1 MTISL
6 DKNDLLPGILRR
18 EGFECKCKVML
29 ASNLTGGKERFAVK
43 TSLRIV
49 SSEQT
54 PPDGIYS
61 LTVYGRV
68 FKVRRVGGQWPSLRL

>member
-1 MTISL
+1 MTTVL
-6 DKNDLLPGILRR
+6 DKQDFLPGILRGK
-18 EGFECKCKVML
+18 EFECNCKVLL
-29 ASNLTGGKERFAVK
+29 ASTLTGGKERFAVK

-49 SSEQT
+49 SSEES

-68 FKVRRVGGQWPSLRL
+68 FKVRRVGGQWPTLRL